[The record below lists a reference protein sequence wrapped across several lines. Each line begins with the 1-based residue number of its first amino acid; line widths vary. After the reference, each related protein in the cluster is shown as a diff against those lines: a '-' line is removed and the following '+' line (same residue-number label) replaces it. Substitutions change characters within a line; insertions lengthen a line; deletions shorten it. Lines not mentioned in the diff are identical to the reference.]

1 MIETVGWIVR
11 GLYSTTTLLSAGFS
25 LLCIFTVADDKS
37 STTALRRMS
46 AHLAVISLTLS
57 CVWIATLAAE
67 LGGEWP
73 ASLDPYYY
81 SIIQSSPATDMVLWR
96 SVGLICLIAWSY
108 TTGIPSWLAVAS
120 ALIALFSFTRYGHS
134 LSDPII
140 VRSLLLTVH
149 LSVVAWWFAIV
160 PTLLWLYKHRSS
172 EALRIGGRF
181 GAQAKYSVA
190 IGLSCGIG
198 LTGLQLAS
206 MQWQLQNSYAF
217 ALLIK
222 LAFVA
227 GILCIAAFNYNRA
240 FCENQPGVAP
250 RQSTIITILRLD
262 YSLFIAAIL
271 ASAWLTGPAA
281 NF

>member
-11 GLYSTTTLLSAGFS
+11 GLYSTTTLLSAGFA
-25 LLCIFTVADDKS
+25 LICFFTVSDDKLS
-37 STTALRRMS
+37 STALRRMS

-57 CVWIATLAAE
+57 CLWIATMAAE

-81 SIIQSSPATDMVLWR
+81 SIIQSSPATDMVLLR
-96 SVGLICLIAWSY
+96 SLGLICLIAWSY
-108 TTGIPSWLAVAS
+108 TTGIPTWLGVAS

-134 LSDPII
+134 LSDPAII
-140 VRSLLLTVH
+140 RSFFLTVH

-172 EALRIGGRF
+172 EAPRVGERF

-190 IGLSCGIG
+190 IGLFCGIA

-206 MQWQLQNSYAF
+206 MQWQLQNSYTF

-222 LAFVA
+222 LAIVA

-240 FCENQPGVAP
+240 FHNNRIGAAP
-250 RQSTIITILRLD
+250 SKAKIVTVLRLD
-262 YSLFIAAIL
+262 YALFFAAIL